1 MLKITFYTA
10 MFFLWFIFKLLYCY
24 NMNLNNFFQSIFLT
38 FIFSGWWKAEAKKE
52 LEESDEEDEEE
63 GIMQSHAIAC
73 NRFKCSVVLQR
84 LQSISEKLLIFEC
97 ISHSPGPV
105 KPETLHPKHEKS
117 AAKAPEPEIEE
128 IEVQKDGQVQEL
140 RWLPSAYLAFS
151 LVLCIGMYWLC
162 YVMLMLYILHVMAVM
177 VCSCLCLCLRGPVD
191 RDDINA
197 TAVEACFTVV
207 REGAMTKTLLV
218 FFWLW

>member
-1 MLKITFYTA
+1 M
-10 MFFLWFIFKLLYCY
+10 
-24 NMNLNNFFQSIFLT
+24 
-38 FIFSGWWKAEAKKE
+38 
-52 LEESDEEDEEE
+52 EESDEEDEED
-63 GIMQSHAIAC
+63 GLMQSHAIAC

-97 ISHSPGPV
+97 ISHSPGLV

-151 LVLCIGMYWLC
+151 LVLCIGMCWLC
-162 YVMLMLYILHVMAVM
+162 YVMLYILHRYMLWLLWFVH
-177 VCSCLCLCLRGPVD
+177 VCVCV
-191 RDDINA
+191 
-197 TAVEACFTVV
+197 
-207 REGAMTKTLLV
+207 
-218 FFWLW
+218 